1 MNHLSMDGNNEMTE
15 KLASKEAMEKKKID
29 KIIIMHEKK

>member
-15 KLASKEAMEKKKID
+15 KLASKEAMEKKRLIRL
-29 KIIIMHEKK
+29 